1 MTATSQANSLKDQ
14 LKNPMIR
21 FMLKA
26 GLVYVLWECLNWFQM
41 HNDAFHT
48 IWYAMH
54 GAVRDNIVFMS
65 AGILKMLQYDIT
77 QYNEVIIIKGS
88 AGVAVGPACV
98 GFGLLFGFAGLII
111 SYHGAIK
118 SKLWFIAVGLLGIH
132 TINILRIVILAI
144 ISKINNDWVDFNH
157 KYVFNTIIYIFMFL
171 MFTWWVR
178 YVEKQE
184 KASSTSLENMN
195 S

>member
-1 MTATSQANSLKDQ
+1 MTAENKAISLQ
-14 LKNPMIR
+14 EHLKNPMIR

-26 GLVYVLWECLNWFQM
+26 GIVYVIWELLNWFQM
-41 HNDAFHT
+41 HNDPFHT
-48 IWYAMH
+48 VWMTLH
-54 GAVRDNIVFMS
+54 GAVRDNIVYMS
-65 AGILKMLQYDIT
+65 SKILRLMQYDLI

-98 GFGLLFGFAGLII
+98 GFGLLFGFTGLIL

-118 SKLWFIAVGLLGIH
+118 SKLWFIPLGLLGIH

-144 ISKINNDWVDFNH
+144 ISNINNDWVDFNH
-157 KYVFNTIIYIFMFL
+157 KYVFNTIIYIFIFL

-178 YVEKQE
+178 FVEQQE
-184 KASSTSLENMN
+184 KASAATVNNLNT
-195 S
+195 

>member
-1 MTATSQANSLKDQ
+1 MKETIKANSLKDY
-14 LKNPMIR
+14 LNNPMIR

-26 GLVYVLWECLNWFQM
+26 GLVYLLWECLNWFQM
-41 HNDAFHT
+41 HNDAFHK
-48 IWYAMH
+48 IWYALH

-65 AGILKMLQYDIT
+65 SSILKVLQYEIT
-77 QYNEVIIIKGS
+77 QYNEVIIINGS

-118 SKLWFIAVGLLGIH
+118 SKLWFIPLGLLGIH
-132 TINILRIVILAI
+132 SINILRIVILAI
-144 ISKINNDWVDFNH
+144 ISKINNDWVEFNH
-157 KYVFNTIIYIFMFL
+157 KYVFNTIIYIFIFL

-184 KASSTSLENMN
+184 KEGLSATENLN

>member
-1 MTATSQANSLKDQ
+1 MKETIKANSLKDY
-14 LKNPMIR
+14 LNNPMIR

-26 GLVYVLWECLNWFQM
+26 GLVYLLWECLNWFQM
-41 HNDAFHT
+41 HNDAFHK

-65 AGILKMLQYDIT
+65 SSILKVLQYEIT
-77 QYNEVIIIKGS
+77 QYNEVIIINGS

-118 SKLWFIAVGLLGIH
+118 SKLWFIPLGLLGIH
-132 TINILRIVILAI
+132 SINILRIVILAI

-157 KYVFNTIIYIFMFL
+157 KYVFNTIIYIFIFF
-171 MFTWWVR
+171 MFTWWVI

-184 KASSTSLENMN
+184 KEGLSATENLN

>member
-1 MTATSQANSLKDQ
+1 MKETIKANSLKDY
-14 LKNPMIR
+14 LNNPMIR

-26 GLVYVLWECLNWFQM
+26 GLVYLLWECLNWFQM
-41 HNDAFHT
+41 HNDAFHK
-48 IWYAMH
+48 IWYALH

-65 AGILKMLQYDIT
+65 SSILKVLQYEIT
-77 QYNEVIIIKGS
+77 QYNEVIIINGS

-118 SKLWFIAVGLLGIH
+118 SKLWFIPLGLLGIH
-132 TINILRIVILAI
+132 SINILRIVILAI

-157 KYVFNTIIYIFMFL
+157 KYVFNTIIYIFIFL

-184 KASSTSLENMN
+184 KEGLSATENLN

>member
-1 MTATSQANSLKDQ
+1 MKETIKANSLKDY
-14 LKNPMIR
+14 LNNPMIR

-26 GLVYVLWECLNWFQM
+26 GLVYLLWECLNWFQM
-41 HNDAFHT
+41 HNDAFHKL
-48 IWYAMH
+48 WYAMH

-65 AGILKMLQYDIT
+65 SSILKVLQYEIT
-77 QYNEVIIIKGS
+77 QYNEVIIINGS

-118 SKLWFIAVGLLGIH
+118 SKLWFIPLGLLGIH
-132 TINILRIVILAI
+132 SINILRIVILAI

-157 KYVFNTIIYIFMFL
+157 KYVFNTIIYIFIFL

-184 KASSTSLENMN
+184 KEGLSATENLN

>member
-1 MTATSQANSLKDQ
+1 MKKTIKANSLKDY
-14 LKNPMIR
+14 LNNPMIR

-26 GLVYVLWECLNWFQM
+26 GLVYLLWECLNWFQM
-41 HNDAFHT
+41 HNDAFHK

-65 AGILKMLQYDIT
+65 SSILKVLQYEIT
-77 QYNEVIIIKGS
+77 QYNEVIIINGS

-118 SKLWFIAVGLLGIH
+118 SKLWFIPLGLLGIH
-132 TINILRIVILAI
+132 SINILRIVILAI

-157 KYVFNTIIYIFMFL
+157 KYVFNTIIYIFIFL
-171 MFTWWVR
+171 MFIWWVR

-184 KASSTSLENMN
+184 KEGLSATENLN

>member
-1 MTATSQANSLKDQ
+1 MKETIKANSLKDY
-14 LKNPMIR
+14 LNNPMIR

-26 GLVYVLWECLNWFQM
+26 GLVYLLWECLNWFQM
-41 HNDAFHT
+41 HNDAFHK

-65 AGILKMLQYDIT
+65 SSILKVLQYEIT
-77 QYNEVIIIKGS
+77 QYNEVIIINGS

-118 SKLWFIAVGLLGIH
+118 SKLWFIPLGLLGIH
-132 TINILRIVILAI
+132 SINILRIVILAI

-157 KYVFNTIIYIFMFL
+157 KYVFNTIIYIFIFL
-171 MFTWWVR
+171 MFTWLVR

-184 KASSTSLENMN
+184 KEGLSATENLN

>member
-1 MTATSQANSLKDQ
+1 MSTAQNSINLQEQ

-26 GLVYVLWECLNWFQM
+26 GIVYVVWELLNWFQM
-41 HNDAFHT
+41 HNTIFHK
-48 IWYAMH
+48 IWMTLH
-54 GAVRDNIVFMS
+54 GAIRDNIVVMS
-65 AGILKMLQYDIT
+65 SRILRAMQYDLI

-98 GFGLLFGFAGLII
+98 GFGLLFGFAGLIL
-111 SYHGAIK
+111 SYHGSLK
-118 SKLWFIAVGLLGIH
+118 SKMWFIPLGLLGIH

-144 ISKINNDWVDFNH
+144 ISNINNDWVDFNH
-157 KYVFNTIIYIFMFL
+157 KYVFNTIIYIFIFF

-184 KASSTSLENMN
+184 NESVTPLDNLN

>member
-1 MTATSQANSLKDQ
+1 MTTANNAINIKEQ

-26 GLVYVLWECLNWFQM
+26 GIVYVVWELLNWFQM
-41 HNDAFHT
+41 HNDVFHK
-48 IWYAMH
+48 IWMGMH
-54 GAVRDNIVFMS
+54 GTVRDNIVVMS
-65 AGILKMLQYDIT
+65 SWLLRSMNYELI

-98 GFGLLFGFAGLII
+98 GFGLLFGFAGLIL
-111 SYHGAIK
+111 SYHGSIK
-118 SKLWFIAVGLLGIH
+118 SKMWFIPLGLLGIH

-144 ISKINNDWVDFNH
+144 ISHINNDWVDFNH
-157 KYVFNTIIYIFMFL
+157 KYVFNTIIYIFIFF

-178 YVEKQE
+178 FVEKQE
-184 KASSTSLENMN
+184 KLVLKAKENQQL
-195 S
+195 

>member
-1 MTATSQANSLKDQ
+1 MSDENKSVSIKEH
-14 LKNPMIR
+14 LKNPMIL

-41 HNDAFHT
+41 HNATFHK
-48 IWYAMH
+48 IWMTLH
-54 GAVRDNIVFMS
+54 GGVRDNIVVMS
-65 AGILKMLQYDIT
+65 YQILKLMQYDLIH
-77 QYNEVIIIKGS
+77 YNEVIIIKGS

-98 GFGLLFGFAGLII
+98 GFGLLFGFAGLIL
-111 SYHGAIK
+111 SYHGSAK
-118 SKLWFIAVGLLGIH
+118 AKLWFIPLGLLGIH

-144 ISKINNDWVDFNH
+144 ISDINNDWVDFNH
-157 KYVFNTIIYIFMFL
+157 KYVFNTLIYIFIFF

-184 KASSTSLENMN
+184 KTSLSSNEKLN

>member
-1 MTATSQANSLKDQ
+1 MSSRIL
-14 LKNPMIR
+14 R
-21 FMLKA
+21 
-26 GLVYVLWECLNWFQM
+26 
-41 HNDAFHT
+41 
-48 IWYAMH
+48 AM
-54 GAVRDNIVFMS
+54 
-65 AGILKMLQYDIT
+65 QYDLI

-98 GFGLLFGFAGLII
+98 GFGLLFGFAGLIL
-111 SYHGAIK
+111 SYHGSLK
-118 SKLWFIAVGLLGIH
+118 SKMWFIPLGLLGIH

-144 ISKINNDWVDFNH
+144 ISNINNDWVDFNH
-157 KYVFNTIIYIFMFL
+157 KYVFNTIIYIFIFF

-184 KASSTSLENMN
+184 NESVTPLDNLN

>member
-1 MTATSQANSLKDQ
+1 MKETIKANSLKDY
-14 LKNPMIR
+14 LNNPMIR

-26 GLVYVLWECLNWFQM
+26 GLVYLLWECLNWFQM
-41 HNDAFHT
+41 HNDTFHK

-65 AGILKMLQYDIT
+65 SSILKVLQYEIT
-77 QYNEVIIIKGS
+77 QYNEVIIINGS

-118 SKLWFIAVGLLGIH
+118 SKLWFIPLGLLGIH
-132 TINILRIVILAI
+132 SINILRIVILAI

-157 KYVFNTIIYIFMFL
+157 KYVFNTIIYIFIFL

-184 KASSTSLENMN
+184 KEGLSATENLN